1 MAKNVKINGV
11 TYDSV
16 PSVKIPN
23 SSGSGMATFYDTSG
37 AGLSAGDLRKGVS
50 GFGASGEVQGNLET
64 ITASTT
70 EITAKAQEVSIPAGI
85 HSTGGAVKISSAD
98 QAKLIAANIKSGV
111 TILGVAG
118 GLSSATVSQDAS
130 TKVLSIS

>member
-16 PSVKIPN
+16 PYVSIPN
-23 SSGSGMATFYDTSG
+23 ASGSGTASFYDTG
-37 AGLSAGDLRKGVS
+37 AASVSAGDLRKGVTAY
-50 GFGASGEVQGNLET
+50 GAAGEVQGNLES
-64 ITASTT
+64 IAASTT

-85 HSTGGAVKISSAD
+85 HGTGSVVKISAAD
-98 QAKLIAANIKSGV
+98 QALLIASNIKSGITV
-111 TILGVAG
+111 LGVAG